1 MMESGGATKE
11 DIYLKARMIS
21 EGLRVQMPDVP
32 REPTILEKEEV
43 DIPDRLDLDD
53 IDGILDLMTRSF
65 MHRES
70 NRFLGQTLILDGSGL
85 LAPVYPNKHSRL
97 ELITDGDRATVSDG
111 GEVIAT
117 GRFPPRKR
125 WLKEKISNGMPVTTV
140 LPGMSAAIINV
151 LINLS
156 CMNYNAN
163 RGCRFCSLFA
173 NPVSKKIVK
182 LPKETLRKY
191 ASYQAEAVR
200 IATDNGW
207 RGNLAVSGG
216 AFPPAQR
223 GEYLER
229 LELVLSTIREAL
241 GDETFGK
248 LRKVYNHYPPEDFCD
263 MHTWKEIGIDAT
275 SFDHEVMDEAY
286 FAAICP
292 GKHAYKPLPYW
303 KKAQEASVEI
313 FGPLLGTTGCIVVGI
328 EPMSTLLKG
337 FEDRVSKGVMPLP
350 LVFFSAPGSAY
361 WGFRAPTAE
370 WIVEASEKMV
380 DIVLKHMPKLLS
392 FVSMMPS
399 EGAAEGALG
408 TGDRPLSDHLTTHL
422 STVPDELQRRL
433 SSSSNWTNT
442 WEEGPAQA

>member
-1 MMESGGATKE
+1 MTETRGITKE
-11 DIYLKARMIS
+11 DIYLKARLIS
-21 EGLRVQMPDVP
+21 EGVRVEMADVLPD
-32 REPTILEKEEV
+32 TSAMDKEEV
-43 DIPDRLDLDD
+43 VLPDKLDLDD
-53 IDGILDLMTRSF
+53 IDGILDLMRRSN
-65 MHRES
+65 MQRES
-70 NRFLGQTLILDGSGL
+70 NRFLGQTFILDGSGL

-97 ELITDGDRATVSDG
+97 DLVIDGDVATVSDG
-111 GEVIAT
+111 GETLAT
-117 GRFPPRKR
+117 GRFPPRKE
-125 WLKEKISNGMPVTTV
+125 WLKEKISNGMPITTV

-151 LINLS
+151 LFNLS

-163 RGCRFCSLFA
+163 RGCRYCNLFA

-182 LPKETLRKY
+182 LPKETLQKY
-191 ASYQAEAVR
+191 ASYQAEAVK

-207 RGNLAVSGG
+207 RGNLALSGG

-229 LELVLSTIREAL
+229 LELVLATIREAI
-241 GDETFGK
+241 GEETFGR
-248 LRKVYNHYPPEDFCD
+248 LRKMYNHYPPEDLGD
-263 MHTWKEIGIDAT
+263 MHTWKEIGIDTT
-275 SFDHEVMDEAY
+275 SMDLEVMDDAY

-337 FEDRVSKGVMPLP
+337 FEERVSKGVMPLP

-370 WIVEASEKMV
+370 WIVEASERMV
-380 DIVLKHMPKLLS
+380 DIFLEHIPKFLS
-392 FVSMMPS
+392 TMPS
-399 EGAAEGALG
+399 QEASGGARG
-408 TGDRPLSDHLTTHL
+408 TKPRPLSDYLTTHL
-422 STVPDELQRRL
+422 STVPDELKRRL
-433 SSSSNWTNT
+433 SDSSNPIGTR
-442 WEEGPAQA
+442 EESLAHA

>member
-1 MMESGGATKE
+1 VHFERKEAQMTDRQSITRE

-21 EGLRVQMPDVP
+21 EGVRVQMPDAP
-32 REPTILEKEEV
+32 LEPSALEKEEV
-43 DIPDRLDLDD
+43 EIPDKLDLDD
-53 IDGILDLMTRSF
+53 IDGILDLMRRSS
-65 MHRES
+65 MQRES
-70 NRFLGQTLILDGSGL
+70 NRFLGQTIILDGSGL

-97 ELITDGDRATVSDG
+97 DLLVDGDQATISDG
-111 GEVIAT
+111 SEVLAT
-117 GRFPPRKR
+117 GRFPPHKE
-125 WLKEKISNGMPVTTV
+125 WLNEKISNGMPITTV
-140 LPGMSAAIINV
+140 LPGMSAAIINI
-151 LINLS
+151 LFNLS
-156 CMNYNAN
+156 CINYNAN
-163 RGCRFCSLFA
+163 RGCRYCNLFA

-182 LPKETLRKY
+182 LPKESLQKY
-191 ASYQAEAVR
+191 ARYQAEAVK

-216 AFPPAQR
+216 ALPPAQR

-241 GDETFGK
+241 GEETFLK
-248 LRKVYNHYPPEDFCD
+248 LRKVYNHYPPEDFDD

-275 SFDHEVMDEAY
+275 SMDLEVMDDAY

-337 FEDRVSKGVMPLP
+337 MQERVSKGVMPLP

-361 WGFRAPTAE
+361 WGFRSPTAE

-380 DIVLKHMPKLLS
+380 DIFLEHIPKFLNKMP
-392 FVSMMPS
+392 P
-399 EGAAEGALG
+399 EQAGAGEPGRQG
-408 TGDRPLSDHLTTHL
+408 RPLSDYLTTHL

-433 SSSSNWTNT
+433 
-442 WEEGPAQA
+442 EVPLR

>member
-1 MMESGGATKE
+1 MKEEQMITKE
-11 DIYLKARMIS
+11 DIYLKARLIS
-21 EGLRVQMPDVP
+21 EGVRVQMPDAVP
-32 REPTILEKEEV
+32 DPSAMEKEEV
-43 DIPDRLDLDD
+43 VIPDKLDLDD
-53 IDGILDLMTRSF
+53 IDGILDLMRRSN
-65 MHRES
+65 MQRES
-70 NRFLGQTLILDGSGL
+70 NRFLGQTFILDTSGL

-97 ELITDGDRATVSDG
+97 DLVVEGDQATISDG
-111 GEVIAT
+111 GEVLAT
-117 GRFPPRKR
+117 GRFPPRKE
-125 WLKEKISNGMPVTTV
+125 WLNEKISNGMPITAV
-140 LPGMSAAIINV
+140 LPGMSAAIINIV
-151 LINLS
+151 FNLS

-163 RGCRFCSLFA
+163 RGCRYCNLFA

-191 ASYQAEAVR
+191 ASYQAEAVK

-229 LELVLSTIREAL
+229 LEMVLSTIREAISE
-241 GDETFGK
+241 ETFTR
-248 LRKVYNHYPPEDFCD
+248 LRKVYNHYPPDDFDD

-275 SFDHEVMDEAY
+275 SMDLEVMDDAY

-313 FGPLLGTTGCIVVGI
+313 FGPLLYTTGCIVVGI

-337 FEDRVSKGVMPLP
+337 MEERVSKGILPLP

-361 WGFRAPTAE
+361 WGFRSPTAE
-370 WIVEASEKMV
+370 WIVEASERMV
-380 DIVLKHMPKLLS
+380 DIFLEHIPKFL
-392 FVSMMPS
+392 SMMPPEKS
-399 EGAAEGALG
+399 GAGALG
-408 TGDRPLSDHLTTHL
+408 MRERPLSAYLTTHL

-433 SSSSNWTNT
+433 
-442 WEEGPAQA
+442 ELPLR